1 LSVGVNRCIAVSA
14 VAVVALFVTA
24 CSSGPNLTADRAAV
38 TQAQHAVNTDRAE
51 LDRLQEESTKVVIL
65 CVADH
70 CPTGVGAGSS
80 NAQGTKVN
88 QAHQRLEMA
97 FLKLDAAE
105 AKLSFDESG
114 NR

>member
-1 LSVGVNRCIAVSA
+1 MSVGVNRCIAVSA
-14 VAVVALFVTA
+14 VAVVALLVTA

-38 TQAQHAVNTDRAE
+38 TQAQHAVSTDLAE

-70 CPTGVGAGSS
+70 CPTGGGAGSS